1 MAHGLAGSA
10 SPLNA
15 GAPPF
20 LFEIPT
26 WGDRTADAAADFLL
40 VLLSSLGE
48 PPSTGSGPTTR
59 SLTGHPAQVGHRMTR
74 RLAVRDWRA
83 KSVQDRR
90 AYPRLTLGSH
100 RDRRPGHSPDRT
112 LR

>member
-26 WGDRTADAAADFLL
+26 WGDRMADAAAHFLL
-40 VLLSSLGE
+40 ALLSGLGE
-48 PPSTGSGPTTR
+48 PPN
-59 SLTGHPAQVGHRMTR
+59 
-74 RLAVRDWRA
+74 
-83 KSVQDRR
+83 
-90 AYPRLTLGSH
+90 
-100 RDRRPGHSPDRT
+100 
-112 LR
+112 

>member
-26 WGDRTADAAADFLL
+26 WGDRMADAAADFLL
-40 VLLSSLGE
+40 ALLSGLGE
-48 PPSTGSGPTTR
+48 PPN
-59 SLTGHPAQVGHRMTR
+59 
-74 RLAVRDWRA
+74 
-83 KSVQDRR
+83 
-90 AYPRLTLGSH
+90 
-100 RDRRPGHSPDRT
+100 
-112 LR
+112 